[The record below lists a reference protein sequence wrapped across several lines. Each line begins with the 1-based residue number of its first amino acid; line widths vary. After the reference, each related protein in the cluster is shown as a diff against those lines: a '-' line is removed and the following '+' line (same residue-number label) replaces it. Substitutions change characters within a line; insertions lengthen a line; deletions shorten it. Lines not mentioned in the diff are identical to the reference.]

1 MAVVFSS
8 WSESDDMAYNSDN
21 AMSVYFKI
29 IIYSCAGGL
38 TMHKHEL
45 IMCLPINGSWAS
57 AHKIIICSYT
67 GLMTTVG
74 GAGVV
79 CPVRLGVGPAAS
91 LKVSWHHAFYN
102 CTLASGK
109 YVCMY
114 SCHVL

>member
-8 WSESDDMAYNSDN
+8 WSESDDMVSNSDN

-29 IIYSCAGGL
+29 IVYSCAGGL

-45 IMCLPINGSWAS
+45 IMCSPINGSWAS

-74 GAGVV
+74 GAGVA
-79 CPVRLGVGPAAS
+79 CPVRLGGVAS
-91 LKVSWHHAFYN
+91 CKLEGVMTPCILQLHTSLRQV
-102 CTLASGK
+102 CV
-109 YVCMY
+109 YV
-114 SCHVL
+114 